1 MSAATGNSVG
11 RPQSLVVGSLVRVG
25 SDQGASVPVQEV
37 RAAAQWIE
45 DSAAEFDEE
54 IQAFFKRVRAVIG
67 GDWSGEAAD
76 SHDQPWVDWYTS
88 ANDVVAALRG
98 DAAAL
103 RQAAA
108 GFVDTDTTSSA
119 AMRHQG
125 SSLDLPEIS

>member
-1 MSAATGNSVG
+1 MGDS
-11 RPQSLVVGSLVRVG
+11 
-25 SDQGASVPVQEV
+25 QGASVPVEEV

-54 IQAFFKRVRAVIG
+54 IQTFFKRVRAVVG
-67 GDWSGEAAD
+67 GDWSGKAAD

-88 ANDVVAALRG
+88 ANDVVAALKG

-103 RQAAA
+103 RQVVG
-108 GFVDTDTTSSA
+108 GFVETDSTSSA
-119 AMRHQG
+119 AMRHQT